1 MQDRIDKSGECWLWT
16 GNVNDKG
23 YGYVVNNGKRER
35 VHRVAYVLVYG
46 PIPKGLL
53 VEHSCRVRNCVRPTH
68 LRLAT
73 NKQNMENI
81 ETHKDS
87 EVPYR
92 GVTRQWRKK
101 LQAYVYIGGVGHN
114 GIYHY
119 CGQHSTPELA
129 HAAVQAKRNEL
140 FTHNDTDR

>member
-1 MQDRIDKSGECWLWT
+1 MILNPNIEQRMQDRIDKCGECWLWT

-73 NKQNMENI
+73 NWLLKAERTAKTKPAANSPWS
-81 ETHKDS
+81 KDF
-87 EVPYR
+87 Y
-92 GVTRQWRKK
+92 K
-101 LQAYVYIGGVGHN
+101 
-114 GIYHY
+114 
-119 CGQHSTPELA
+119 
-129 HAAVQAKRNEL
+129 
-140 FTHNDTDR
+140 

>member
-1 MQDRIDKSGECWLWT
+1 MTEENPSHDA
-16 GNVNDKG
+16 
-23 YGYVVNNGKRER
+23 
-35 VHRVAYVLVYG
+35 VAEQSVLG
-46 PIPKGLL
+46 AMLI
-53 VEHSCRVRNCVRPTH
+53 S
-68 LRLAT
+68 
-73 NKQNMENI
+73 KQNMENI